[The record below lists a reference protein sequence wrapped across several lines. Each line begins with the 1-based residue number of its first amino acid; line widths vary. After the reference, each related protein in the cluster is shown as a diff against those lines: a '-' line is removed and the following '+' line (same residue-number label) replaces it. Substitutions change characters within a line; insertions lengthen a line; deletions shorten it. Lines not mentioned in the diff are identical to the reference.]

1 MYKYKIKSGKKAL
14 DEGKTSISKTI
25 TQRLPQGFIA
35 ALPPLALAAV
45 SCSGTK
51 LQEKPNV
58 VLIVADDLGIG
69 DLSCYGRGIIET
81 PKIDSLAANG
91 ILFENGYS
99 TSATSTPSRLALF
112 TGMYPWREPEA
123 KILPGDAP
131 LLISPETNTWP
142 KMMQDAGYA
151 TAAIGKWHLGMGRGE
166 TDWNKDISPS
176 ANTVGFDYTN
186 IIPATVDRVPTVYV
200 ENGKVSGL
208 DPDDPIYVNYKQGF
222 PGEPDAISN
231 PELMR
236 MKWEHGH
243 QNSVINGIPRIGWM
257 KGGKKAIW
265 NDEEM
270 AFHFLDKAKKFIDQ
284 NLSKPFFLY
293 YGLHQPHV
301 PRTPASRFAGSTK
314 LGPRGDAVVEADWCV
329 GELIKHLDS
338 LGILESTLIILTSDN
353 GAVLQDGYRDQA
365 DSLAQV
371 YGHDPSGGLRGGKY
385 SLFDG
390 GTHVPFIVYWK
401 GHIKPAVSKA
411 YICQMDLYPT
421 FASLLD
427 VKAPENL
434 DGESHPDVLI
444 GKKLSEGRKTQVLEA
459 ERRLAFR
466 DGNFVLIPPY
476 KGAERNS
483 TGNELGN
490 LKEFAMYDL
499 STDPHQRENIAGK
512 NPEIFEKMKEDF
524 SNMTSGYKK

>member
-1 MYKYKIKSGKKAL
+1 MKTKTYKKAHGR
-14 DEGKTSISKTI
+14 GKFSISKTFA
-25 TQRLPQGFIA
+25 QKLPCGVIA
-35 ALPPLALAAV
+35 TVPPLALAAIA
-45 SCSGTK
+45 CSEAK
-51 LQEKPNV
+51 LPERPNV

-81 PKIDSLAANG
+81 PQIDSLAANG

-112 TGMYPWREPEA
+112 TGMYPWREPKAE
-123 KILPGDAP
+123 ILPGDAP
-131 LLISPETNTWP
+131 LLIDPETDTWP
-142 KMMQDAGYA
+142 KMMQNAGYT

-166 TDWNKDISPS
+166 TDWNKDIVPS

-186 IIPATVDRVPTVYV
+186 LIPATVDRVPTVYV
-200 ENGKVSGL
+200 ENEKVDGL
-208 DPDDPIYVNYKQGF
+208 DSEDPIYVNYKEGF

-270 AFHFLDKAKKFIDQ
+270 AFYFLDKAKKFIDK
-284 NLSKPFFLY
+284 NSSSPFFLY

-329 GELIKHLDS
+329 GQLIKHLDS
-338 LGILESTLIILTSDN
+338 LGLLENTLIILTSDN

-390 GTHVPFIVYWK
+390 GTHIPFIVYWK
-401 GHIKPAVSKA
+401 NHIKPAVSKA
-411 YICQMDLYPT
+411 YFCQMDLYPT
-421 FASLLD
+421 FASLIGA
-427 VKAPENL
+427 KAPENL
-434 DGESHPDVLI
+434 DGESHPDVLT
-444 GKKLSEGRKTQVLEA
+444 GKKLSGGRKAQVLEA
-459 ERRLAFR
+459 EKRLAFR

-476 KGAERNS
+476 KGEERNT

-490 LKEFAMYDL
+490 LKDYAMYDL
-499 STDPHQRENIAGK
+499 SADPLQRENIAGR
-512 NPEIFEKMKEDF
+512 NPELFEKMKEDF
-524 SNMTSGYKK
+524 SNMTEGYKK

>member
-1 MYKYKIKSGKKAL
+1 MNK
-14 DEGKTSISKTI
+14 GKTRIAAEELNKGETANQHILKAKLPRSI
-25 TQRLPQGFIA
+25 IA
-35 ALPPLALAAV
+35 ALPPLALTAA
-45 SCSGTK
+45 SCSGVEP
-51 LQEKPNV
+51 QDKPNV

-69 DLSCYGRGIIET
+69 DVSCYGRGIIET
-81 PKIDSLAANG
+81 PQIDSLAANG

-142 KMMQDAGYA
+142 KMMQEAGYE

-200 ENGKVSGL
+200 ENGKVLGL
-208 DPDDPIYVNYKQGF
+208 EPDDPIYVNYKQGF

-270 AFHFLDKAKKFIDQ
+270 AFYFLDKAKKFISE
-284 NLSKPFFLY
+284 NTEKPFFLY

-338 LGILESTLIILTSDN
+338 LGILENTLIILTSDN

-401 GHIKPAVSKA
+401 NHIKPAVSQA

-421 FASLLD
+421 FAAILN
-427 VKAPENL
+427 VTPPENL

-444 GKKLSEGRKTQVLEA
+444 GKKLSGGRKTQILEA
-459 ERRLAFR
+459 EKRLALR
-466 DGNFVLIPPY
+466 EGNFVLIPPY

-490 LKEFAMYDL
+490 LDDFAMFDL
-499 STDPHQRENIAGK
+499 STDPLQRENIADK
-512 NPEIFEKMKEDF
+512 NPEKVEKMKQAF
-524 SNMTSGYKK
+524 SKITSDYKK